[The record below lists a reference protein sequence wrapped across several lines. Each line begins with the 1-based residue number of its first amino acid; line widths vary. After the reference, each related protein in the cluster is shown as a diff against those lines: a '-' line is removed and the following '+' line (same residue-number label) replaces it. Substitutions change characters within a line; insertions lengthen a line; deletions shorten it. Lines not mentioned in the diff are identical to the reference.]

1 MGNIFWKDSDVI
13 QYIMTFEL
21 KYRIFLL
28 NVKPEKTIVIPIQE
42 EQKEQE
48 EQEEQKEEYIIPE
61 DTYQM

>member
-28 NVKPEKTIVIPIQE
+28 NVKPEKTILIPL
-42 EQKEQE
+42 